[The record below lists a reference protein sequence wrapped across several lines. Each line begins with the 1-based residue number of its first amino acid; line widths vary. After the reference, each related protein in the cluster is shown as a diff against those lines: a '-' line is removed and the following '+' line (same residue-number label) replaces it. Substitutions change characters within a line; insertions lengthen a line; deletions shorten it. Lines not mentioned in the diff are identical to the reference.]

1 MRYSH
6 LEILVEERSM
16 QTLLKALIPKIVH
29 DVTFKVYPFDGKRDL
44 LRNLEAR
51 LRGYARM
58 FETWTDAAVVVLVD
72 EDRSDCEELKMKLEA
87 AAKNAGLGTLS
98 CPRGGQFRVLNRIAV
113 EELEAWFFGDPN
125 AVMKAYPRVQRR
137 AFSSRALHHPDAI
150 GGGTW
155 EALER
160 LLNKHN
166 YHLGGLRKIECAADI
181 GLHMDVANNTS
192 TSFKNFVLGV
202 HTLVQGKRN

>member
-6 LEILVEERSM
+6 LEILVEDRSM
-16 QTLLKALIPKIVH
+16 QTPLKALIPKIVQ

-58 FETWTDAAVVVLVD
+58 FETWTGAVVVVLVD
-72 EDRSDCEELKMKLEA
+72 EDRYDCKQLKMKLEA
-87 AAKNAGLGTLS
+87 AAENAGLGTLS
-98 CPRGGQFRVLNRIAV
+98 RPRSGQVRVLNRLAV
-113 EELEAWFFGDPN
+113 EELEAWFFGDPD
-125 AVMKAYPRVQRR
+125 AVIKAYPRVQRR
-137 AFSSRALHHPDAI
+137 AFSSKGLRHPDAI

-160 LLNKHN
+160 LPAKHN

-181 GLHMDVANNTS
+181 GLHMDVASNTS
-192 TSFKNFVLGV
+192 TSFKNFVRGV
-202 HTLVQGKRN
+202 HIIVEGKSN